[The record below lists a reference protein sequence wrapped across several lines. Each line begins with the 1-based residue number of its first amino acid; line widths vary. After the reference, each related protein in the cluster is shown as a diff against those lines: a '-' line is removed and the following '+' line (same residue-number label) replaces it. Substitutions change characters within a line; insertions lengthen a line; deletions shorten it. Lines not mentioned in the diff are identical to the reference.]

1 MIHSLQSKLVGTG
14 LVLIGLGAT
23 STSAFAQD
31 GPATEA
37 LSSFRSNDTEKAA
50 VENRFF
56 LKESR
61 FEVSPTFGY
70 IPNNPYARRYVG
82 GLFVGYHVDES
93 LAASLS
99 LGVAPDGFENDLK
112 ELVGVLLQTAR
123 SNGDT
128 LGSEQFEQPLEK
140 LRLSFAA
147 GLSWAPIYGKINIV
161 GETVLNFDV
170 YAFAGVGMISKQNY
184 VATYDVACA
193 NPDDCLSLSDI
204 VELTPEEAEF
214 NVGPVLGLGQ
224 NYFINQSIA
233 LKLDVRSSFYVDD
246 VPNINPLE
254 EGQTAKKRLYNKFTT
269 SIGVAIFFPKM
280 KPRLYEF

>member
-1 MIHSLQSKLVGTG
+1 MIHSMRSKLVVTG
-14 LVLIGLGAT
+14 LTLFGAWLA
-23 STSAFAQD
+23 SPVALAQE
-31 GPATEA
+31 GPASEA
-37 LSSFRSNDTEKAA
+37 LSSFRQGDSTKAA

-61 FEVSPTFGY
+61 FEVSPTLGY

-99 LGVAPDGFENDLK
+99 LGVAPDGTEDDLK

-123 SNGDT
+123 SNGENT
-128 LGSEQFEQPLEK
+128 SGQSFEQPLEK

-147 GLSWAPIYGKINIV
+147 GVSWAPVYGKINLV
-161 GETVLNFDV
+161 GETVLNFDL

-184 VATYDVACA
+184 VATYDSIQCA
-193 NPDDCLSLSDI
+193 NPSDCANLSDV
-204 VELTPEEAEF
+204 VELTAKESEF

-224 NYFINQSIA
+224 NYFINQSVA
-233 LKLDVRSSFYVDD
+233 LKLDARSYFYVDD
-246 VPNINPLE
+246 VPSINPLE
-254 EGQTAKKRLYNKFTT
+254 EGESTRRLYNKFTT
-269 SIGVAIFFPKM
+269 SIGVSLFFPKM

>member
-1 MIHSLQSKLVGTG
+1 MIHSLQSKLVGAG
-14 LVLIGLGAT
+14 LVVIGLGVG
-23 STSAFAQD
+23 STSAFAQE

-37 LSSFRSNDTEKAA
+37 LSSFRSNDTEQAA

-61 FEVSPTFGY
+61 FEVSPTLGY

-123 SNGDT
+123 SNGEN
-128 LGSEQFEQPLEK
+128 LANEQFEQPLEK

-147 GLSWAPIYGKINIV
+147 GVSWAPVYGKINIV
-161 GETVLNFDV
+161 GETVLNFDL

-184 VATYDVACA
+184 VATYDVACV
-193 NPDDCLSLSDI
+193 NPDDCVSLSDI
-204 VELTPEEAEF
+204 VELTPEAAEF
-214 NVGPVLGLGQ
+214 NVGPVLGVGQ

-233 LKLDVRSSFYVDD
+233 LKLDARSYFYVDE

-254 EGQTAKKRLYNKFTT
+254 DGQTAPKRLYNNFTT

>member
-1 MIHSLQSKLVGTG
+1 MIHSMRSKLVVTG
-14 LVLIGLGAT
+14 LALFGSWLA
-23 STSAFAQD
+23 SPLAAAQE
-31 GPATEA
+31 GPASEA
-37 LSSFRSNDTEKAA
+37 LTSFRQGDPTKAA

-61 FEVSPTFGY
+61 FEISPTLGY

-93 LAASLS
+93 LAASLA
-99 LGVAPDGFENDLK
+99 LGVAPDGNENDLK

-123 SNGDT
+123 SDGNNESGET
-128 LGSEQFEQPLEK
+128 FEQPLEK

-147 GLSWAPIYGKINIV
+147 GVSWAPVYGKINLV
-161 GETVLNFDV
+161 GETVLNFDL

-184 VATYDVACA
+184 VAVYDTMC
-193 NPDDCLSLSDI
+193 DSSDCGALSDI
-204 VELTPEEAEF
+204 VDLTAKESEF

-224 NYFINQSIA
+224 NYFVNQSVA
-233 LKLDVRSSFYVDD
+233 VKLDARSYFYVDD
-246 VPNINPLE
+246 VPSINPLDE
-254 EGQTAKKRLYNKFTT
+254 SEATRRLYNKFTT
-269 SIGVAIFFPKM
+269 SIGVSLFFPKM